1 MFDGKRLDI
10 GEHVVRPWL
19 IHEIDEDF
27 EVLDVWVLPT
37 PGRRDEFDE
46 LVKLWRTFDAA
57 RTAPVVRA
65 LFAARWALG
74 RLFAL
79 DTAEAGLGARV
90 RTLRDRLP
98 PELRSTATQLAP
110 HHGGFQ
116 PLYRTDTE
124 FAMEIAN
131 RTVHGVLHV
140 GWVTDAAGVYRG
152 QMAVLVRPNGVTGRM
167 YLRAIAPLRHL
178 VVYPLMLRDIG
189 RLWRS
194 RPGAT
199 RHESR
204 QP

>member
-1 MFDGKRLDI
+1 MFDGERLDVI
-10 GEHVVRPWL
+10 EHVARPWR
-19 IHEIDEDF
+19 IHEIAEGF
-27 EVLDVWVLPT
+27 EVLDVWALPT
-37 PGRRDEFDE
+37 PGRRDDFDE
-46 LVKLWRTFDAA
+46 LVTLWRTFDPA
-57 RTAPVVRA
+57 RTSPVVRF

-79 DTAEAGLGARV
+79 DTPEAGTGARV
-90 RTLRDRLP
+90 PTLRDRLA
-98 PELRSTATQLAP
+98 PELRSTATQLAVDDA
-110 HHGGFQ
+110 HFR
-116 PLYRTDTE
+116 PLYRIDDE

-131 RTVHGVLHV
+131 QTVHGVLHI
-140 GWVTDAAGVYRG
+140 GWVVDATGVHRG
-152 QMAVLVRPNGVTGRM
+152 QMAVLVRPNGVMGRM

-204 QP
+204 SP